1 MPPGRIPPAG
11 GIRPA
16 WYPGALPL
24 RILHT
29 SDWHLGHTLHD
40 VPRTHEHGQFL
51 AWLGDTLERERIDSL
66 IVAGDVFETANP
78 SAAAQSVWYEFLA
91 ATRARLPQL
100 DIIVIAGNHDSAAR
114 LDAPQPLLRGLRIH
128 VLGGV
133 PRTDDGNIAVDQMVI
148 GLRDASGVV
157 AAQLVAVPFLRPADL
172 PRDAEGPTGDPL
184 IEGVRAVYDEV
195 IDHARAVRAPG
206 QALVATGHCYMIGTS
221 LSWTS
226 ERRILGGNQHALPM
240 NIFPDDIAYVALGHL
255 HKPQRVGKR
264 EHIRYCGSPI
274 ALAMSEARFRH
285 QVLVVELDGEQL
297 ADVRAVEVPRVVDMI
312 RVPASG
318 AATLDDVLPALA
330 ALPPFDASAPA
341 DTRPHLEVVV
351 ALAKPEPKLRELIEM
366 ELEHKSPRLLKLS
379 VEYTGD
385 GASLAESIP
394 AVNLRDLDPLDVFL
408 RRYRRDHEG
417 DPAPRL
423 LEAFC
428 ELLETAQHEVER

>member
-1 MPPGRIPPAG
+1 
-11 GIRPA
+11 
-16 WYPGALPL
+16 LPL

-40 VPRTHEHGQFL
+40 VPRAHEHERFL
-51 AWLGDTLERERIDSL
+51 VWLGDTLEAERIDSL
-66 IVAGDVFETANP
+66 IIAGDVFETANP

-91 ATRARLPQL
+91 STRARLPDL
-100 DIIVIAGNHDSAAR
+100 DIAVVAGNHDSAGR

-128 VLGGV
+128 VVGGV
-133 PRTDDGNIAVDQMVI
+133 PRTESGAVDVDRMVVPLHDSA
-148 GLRDASGVV
+148 GTV

-184 IEGVRAVYDEV
+184 IEGVRSIYARV
-195 IDHARAVRAPG
+195 IDRARELCAEG

-221 LSWTS
+221 LSKTS

-240 NIFPDDIAYVALGHL
+240 DIFPDDIAYAALGHL

-274 ALAMSEARFRH
+274 PLAMSEARFRH
-285 QVLVVELDGEQL
+285 QVLAVDLDGAEL
-297 ADVRAVEVPRVVDMI
+297 ANIQAIEVPRAVDMI
-312 RVPASG
+312 RIPASG
-318 AATLDDVLPALA
+318 SAPLDEVLPALA
-330 ALPPFDASAPA
+330 ALPPLTGSITDG
-341 DTRPHLEVVV
+341 TRPHLEVVV
-351 ALAKPEPKLRELIEM
+351 ALTRPEPKLRELVEA

-394 AVNLRDLDPLDVFL
+394 AANLRDLDPLDVFL
-408 RRYRRDHEG
+408 RRYRRDHESE
-417 DPAPRL
+417 PESRL
-423 LEAFC
+423 IDAFS
-428 ELLETAQHEVER
+428 ELLDRARCEVER